1 MVENKARD
9 AWDRAWSLH
18 MDEFSNKF
26 SNDLIDMEERGSWLC
41 KNWFNAGFIAC
52 EVGMRK
58 EVEELKNHWMFDED
72 YSDLYTHFGSCFY
85 CGQLTGL
92 NKKNLLCE
100 KHDFHG
106 LFRKYRKRIKYLENK
121 LSTTCE
127 EITYEK

>member
-1 MVENKARD
+1 MSYKNPDYQAKYQAKYNEYLKHHAVKSISSGHIIDQHKWDLWVNAFKRSANQTNKPYSED
-9 AWDRAWSLH
+9 
-18 MDEFSNKF
+18 FT
-26 SNDLIDMEERGSWLC
+26 NDIIFAM
-41 KNWFNAGFIAC
+41 
-52 EVGMRK
+52 M
-58 EVEELKNHWMFDED
+58 LK
-72 YSDLYTHFGSCFY
+72 GCFY